1 LIDGLLH
8 RTFERI
14 FGNLLVL
21 FFFFQTCVFGKS
33 LFLELDAIVYFSI
46 REFSGGEC
54 VDDDG
59 SVAVVFSFQTLVLGF
74 VKQ

>member
-1 LIDGLLH
+1 MVYCIEHLREFLE
-8 RTFERI
+8 TF
-14 FGNLLVL
+14 L
-21 FFFFQTCVFGKS
+21 FYFFFQTCVFGKS